1 MDRSN
6 KINRGLL
13 FGHHAESVSLPV
25 RSLGA
30 SRPAVMDTGHSLAF
44 AGMFFFTLLLH
55 VRPNELFPEMIG
67 TFPIMKIVAILTLIV
82 YIGGKMGSGERLSIW
97 PIEMSMLAIIVLLG
111 IVLTPVAASPA
122 ASVEMLSDT
131 FFKVIVIF
139 VLMINLLDTR
149 ERLRLILKL
158 VVICGTGIAAGS
170 IAKFAQGKFTAMH
183 LGVGV
188 RIEGAVGGIFGNP
201 NDLAMALDMLLPL
214 AIVLALTSK
223 LAGRL
228 FYLVCALVL
237 VIGVVV
243 TFSRGGFLGLIA
255 AAAILLWKLGRHN
268 RFATAIA
275 ALAACAVLALS
286 MPAGYSDRLFTIVN
300 TEKDATG
307 SAQERQGELK
317 RVIEVA
323 SRHTIIGIGLNNYPV
338 YSNHAIRAHNSFL
351 EIAAE
356 LGLLGLIAYL
366 ILIFKPLKRLKEI
379 ERETS
384 RAAQPLRRELHFLS
398 VGVNAAIIGY
408 MVCAVFSSAQYQW
421 YLFYP
426 VAYALSLKRLHD
438 TEGVADRADAGLP
451 EPVMTSGM
459 LWERQEVVV
468 KG

>member
-1 MDRSN
+1 MDRSD
-6 KINRGLL
+6 KLNRGTL
-13 FGHHAESVSLPV
+13 FGYPAEGVSLDNRTVDDARQEVKKSGQP
-25 RSLGA
+25 
-30 SRPAVMDTGHSLAF
+30 LAF
-44 AGMFFFTLLLH
+44 AGLFLFTLLLY
-55 VRPNELFPEMIG
+55 VRPNELFPDVFG

-82 YIGGKMGSGERLSIW
+82 YIGGKLGSSERLSIW

-111 IVLTPVAASPA
+111 IVLTPVSVSPA

-149 ERLRLILKL
+149 ERLRLILKV
-158 VVICGTGIAAGS
+158 VVISGTGIAAGS
-170 IAKFAQGKFTAMH
+170 IAKFAEGKFTAMH

-188 RIEGAVGGIFGNP
+188 RIEGTVGGIFGNP
-201 NDLAMALDMLLPL
+201 NDLAMALNMLLPL

-223 LAGRL
+223 PAGRL

-243 TFSRGGFLGLIA
+243 TFSRGGFLGLMA
-255 AAAILLWKLGRHN
+255 AGGILLWKLGRHN
-268 RFATAIA
+268 RFAMAIA
-275 ALAACAVLALS
+275 ALAACGVLALS

-384 RAAQPLRRELHFLS
+384 RAAQPRRRELHYLS

-426 VAYALSLKRLHD
+426 VAYALSLQRLHNI
-438 TEGVADRADAGLP
+438 EGVGDQADAGLP
-451 EPVMTSGM
+451 EPLTTSGM
-459 LWERQEVVV
+459 LWERQRVVV